1 MEQRLLGQTGL
12 RVSALGY
19 GAGNIG
25 GLLVRG
31 DPAEQRATLAAALDA
46 GITYFDTAPQYGAG
60 RSEERLGREL
70 RALGALSRV
79 VIGTKVRLT
88 PADMTDPAQ
97 ALRRSVEASLQ
108 RLGRGWVDL
117 IQLHNRVARRPA
129 EPGDALDVDDV
140 TGAVAAGL
148 QAVVTSGLA
157 RNAGFTALGDTA
169 AIRDTIESGHYA
181 TAQAY
186 INALD
191 PSGLELGASGG
202 AQDFDGLA
210 RAAAHRGMGVIAI
223 RVLAAGALSGVASR
237 HPTAGDPGGA
247 IVPGAEYAADMERAR
262 ALAAVA
268 RDFGLESTLEL
279 GLRFVLSWPE
289 VSLALVGVSDREQL
303 AAVVRWATRGPL
315 PGDAVRRIVVAAWEN
330 RSGAVAGVRTTG
342 DAAGG

>member
-31 DPAEQRATLAAALDA
+31 DPTEQRATLAAALDA
-46 GITYFDTAPQYGAG
+46 GITYFDTAPQYGSG
-60 RSEERLGREL
+60 RSEEQLGREL
-70 RALGALSRV
+70 RALGALNRV

-88 PADMTDPAQ
+88 PADLADPAQ
-97 ALRRSVEASLQ
+97 AIRRSVEASLR

-129 EPGDALDVDDV
+129 EPGDTLDVDGV
-140 TGAVAAGL
+140 TGSVAAGL

-157 RNAGFTALGDTA
+157 RHAGFTALGDTA
-169 AIRDTIESGHYA
+169 AVRDTIESGHYA

-191 PSGLELGASGG
+191 PSGLEPGAAGG
-202 AQDFDGLA
+202 AQDFDGFA
-210 RAAAHRGMGVIAI
+210 RAAAQRGMGVIAI
-223 RVLAAGALSGVASR
+223 RVLAAGALSGAASR

-247 IVPGAEYAADMERAR
+247 IVPGATYATDIERAR
-262 ALAAVA
+262 ALVAVA
-268 RDFGLESTLEL
+268 REFGLEGTLEL
-279 GLRFVLSWPE
+279 GLRFALSWPE
-289 VSLALVGVSDREQL
+289 VSLALVGISDRGQL
-303 AAVVRWATRGPL
+303 AAAVRWAKRGPL
-315 PGDAVRRIVVAAWEN
+315 TGDAVRRIVVVAREN
-330 RSGAVAGVRTTG
+330 RPGA
-342 DAAGG
+342 AAGARAPGDDAGG